1 MIRIGRATCVAAAIL
16 VSSLANAAE
25 DAAAVDTF
33 ARIAGTWKMQMN
45 YVESAHSKA
54 RQESMTVRN
63 DCWHS
68 DFFYVCN
75 QIIDD
80 KSRALIVF
88 FYDPVA
94 KRYGSYP
101 IAVGADTVHPTTVVV
116 NNTTVINRTINVT
129 RVIVQRCCSVPKW
142 RCSVRPRPEHPRP
155 DRPIQWPPVCRV
167 QPVPADERVRAAPT
181 RFNVLAIQR

>member
-1 MIRIGRATCVAAAIL
+1 MNRIGRATSVAAAML
-16 VSSLANAAE
+16 VSSLASGAE
-25 DAAAVDTF
+25 VETF
-33 ARIAGTWKMQMN
+33 ARYAGTWKMQLN

-63 DCWHS
+63 DCWRS

-101 IAVGADTVHPTTVVV
+101 IAVGADTVHPATVVV
-116 NNTTVINRTINVT
+116 DEKSITFPYDMQDNGKTVHMRIVNTFTTPDTLDFKQEYSEDGQNWVT
-129 RVIVQRCCSVPKW
+129 MATGIEHRVSPK
-142 RCSVRPRPEHPRP
+142 
-155 DRPIQWPPVCRV
+155 
-167 QPVPADERVRAAPT
+167 AK
-181 RFNVLAIQR
+181 

>member
-1 MIRIGRATCVAAAIL
+1 MIRIGRATWVAAAIL

-75 QIIDD
+75 QIIDG

-101 IAVGADTVHPTTVVV
+101 IAVGADTVHPATVVV
-116 NNTTVINRTINVT
+116 DEKSITFPYDIQDNGKTVHMRIVNTFTTPDTLDFKQEYSEDGQKWVT
-129 RVIVQRCCSVPKW
+129 MANGVEHRVSPK
-142 RCSVRPRPEHPRP
+142 
-155 DRPIQWPPVCRV
+155 
-167 QPVPADERVRAAPT
+167 AK
-181 RFNVLAIQR
+181 

>member
-1 MIRIGRATCVAAAIL
+1 MNRIGRATGVAAAML
-16 VSSLANAAE
+16 AASLANGAE
-25 DAAAVDTF
+25 VETF
-33 ARIAGTWKMQMN
+33 ARYAGTWKMQMN

-54 RQESMTVRN
+54 RAESMTVAN

-75 QIIDD
+75 QIIDG

-101 IAVGADTVHPTTVVV
+101 IAVGADTVHPATVVV
-116 NNTTVINRTINVT
+116 DEKSITFPYDMQDNGKTVHMRIVNTFTTPDTLDFKQEYSEDGQKWVTIATGVEH
-129 RVIVQRCCSVPKW
+129 RVSPK
-142 RCSVRPRPEHPRP
+142 
-155 DRPIQWPPVCRV
+155 
-167 QPVPADERVRAAPT
+167 AK
-181 RFNVLAIQR
+181 

>member
-1 MIRIGRATCVAAAIL
+1 MNRIGCATVIAAAML
-16 VSSLANAAE
+16 ASSLANAAE
-25 DAAAVDTF
+25 SGAEVDTF
-33 ARIAGTWKMQMN
+33 ARLAGTWKMQMT

-54 RQESMTVRN
+54 RTESMTVKN
-63 DCWHS
+63 DCWRS

-101 IAVGADTVHPTTVVV
+101 IAVGADTVHP
-116 NNTTVINRTINVT
+116 
-129 RVIVQRCCSVPKW
+129 
-142 RCSVRPRPEHPRP
+142 
-155 DRPIQWPPVCRV
+155 
-167 QPVPADERVRAAPT
+167 A
-181 RFNVLAIQR
+181 NVLVDEKSITFPYDIQDNGKTVHMRITNTFKTPDTLDFKQEYSEDGQKWVTMATAVEQRVSPKAK

>member
-1 MIRIGRATCVAAAIL
+1 MIRIARATCVAAAML
-16 VSSLANAAE
+16 VVSSANAGEKAAE
-25 DAAAVDTF
+25 VDTF
-33 ARIAGTWKMQMN
+33 ARYAGTWKMQLN

-54 RQESMTVRN
+54 RAESMTVTN

-75 QIIDD
+75 QIIDG

-101 IAVGADTVHPTTVVV
+101 IAVGADTVHPATVVV
-116 NNTTVINRTINVT
+116 DEKSITFPYDMQDNGKTVHMRIVNTFTTPDTLDFKQEYSEDGQKWVAMATGVEH
-129 RVIVQRCCSVPKW
+129 RVATK
-142 RCSVRPRPEHPRP
+142 
-155 DRPIQWPPVCRV
+155 
-167 QPVPADERVRAAPT
+167 AK
-181 RFNVLAIQR
+181 

>member
-1 MIRIGRATCVAAAIL
+1 MNRIGRATWVAAAML
-16 VSSLANAAE
+16 VSSLANGAE
-25 DAAAVDTF
+25 VETF
-33 ARIAGTWKMQMN
+33 ARYAGTWKMQMN

-80 KSRALIVF
+80 KSRALLVF

-94 KRYGSYP
+94 KRFGSYP
-101 IAVGADTVHPTTVVV
+101 IAVGADTVHPATVL
-116 NNTTVINRTINVT
+116 
-129 RVIVQRCCSVPKW
+129 
-142 RCSVRPRPEHPRP
+142 
-155 DRPIQWPPVCRV
+155 
-167 QPVPADERVRAAPT
+167 ADEKSITFPYDMQDNGKTVHMRIVNTFTTPDTLDFKQEYSEDGQNWVTMATGIEHRVSPKAK
-181 RFNVLAIQR
+181 